1 MNLFYELIR
10 DDAGKKIK
18 YERKAWG
25 MSRKRLASL
34 AYTDPETIESIEK
47 GYVCMMDFKLLVNI
61 ARALDISPFI
71 FFRKVLTNEEI
82 VDYMKHPVVF
92 DFKGVLNPYTLKDVE
107 YYAIGKRTKKKKE
120 D

>member
-71 FFRKVLTNEEI
+71 FSRKVLTNEEI
-82 VDYMKHPVVF
+82 VE
-92 DFKGVLNPYTLKDVE
+92 LALSL
-107 YYAIGKRTKKKKE
+107 
-120 D
+120 